1 MSTLIKEKS
10 YSIGQVSKMF
20 DLSIPTL
27 RYYDQQKLIP
37 NLKKTKSGIRQFNKE
52 NIETIKIIE
61 CLKNAGMPIKDI
73 QEFMQMVQK
82 GDETLSERLTM
93 FLNLRKKVE
102 KQMRELQDTLDVVN
116 FKCTYYD
123 KAVKDGTEDKVKK
136 QMPLS
141 TLIKLDSEEV

>member
-27 RYYDQQKLIP
+27 RYYDQQQLIP
-37 NLKKTKSGIRQFNKE
+37 DLKKTKSGIRQFNQK

-102 KQMRELQDTLDVVN
+102 KQMRELQNTLDVVN

-123 KAVKDGTEDKVKK
+123 KAVKDGTEEKVKK